1 MKVDVTKVGPLLN
14 PSGNKPGISSPGS
27 FGNLLN
33 SLLKEVNSS
42 QVKADEALK
51 GFLSGEIQDLHQ
63 VVAATEEAKLMFELA
78 VQVRN
83 KVIEAYQE
91 IARMQI

>member
-1 MKVDVTKVGPLLN
+1 MDVTKVGPLLS
-14 PSGNKPGISSPGS
+14 PSENKPGISGSGS
-27 FGNLLN
+27 FGTVLN
-33 SLLKEVNSS
+33 NLLKELNSS

-51 GFLSGEIQDLHQ
+51 GFLSGQIQDLHQ

-83 KVIEAYQE
+83 KVVEAYQE
-91 IARMQI
+91 IARMQF